1 MIQQSLDTAQQLHP
15 DLWAIQHLLSD
26 DELKEILDR
35 VVHETQWGKVDLQ
48 EHFNRKHIVWQSDG
62 LCDWLFCKLA
72 ELDFSRFGLL
82 LRNVT
87 IWKDT
92 AGYTIENHVDN
103 NRVVAA
109 MQIYLSDSYTG
120 LGTWFADTIEIPF
133 VQNTG
138 YLMHNRNQL
147 EHGMKNT
154 VPPGY
159 SRISFY
165 ALFDKTND

>member
-1 MIQQSLDTAQQLHP
+1 MNQYSLDTAQQLHS
-15 DLWAIQHLLSD
+15 DLWLIQNLLID

-35 VVHETQWGKVDLQ
+35 VLHETQWEEVDLQ
-48 EHFNRKHIVWQSDG
+48 KHRNRKHVIWQTDG

-92 AGYTIENHVDN
+92 VGYTIGEHIDN
-103 NRVVAA
+103 NRVVAG
-109 MQIYLSDSYTG
+109 MQIYLSDSYPD
-120 LGTWFADTIEIPF
+120 LGTWFANTIEVPF

-147 EHGMKNT
+147 EHGMKNW
-154 VPPGY
+154 VPQGY

-165 ALFDKTND
+165 ALFDEKS